1 MIATNWA
8 MRQLAGTDPLT
19 LADPDAITSVDQE
32 VLAAG
37 WKTEPS
43 GANVLV
49 DLRAGYHGPAARS
62 GDLTGYEAAVNGR
75 GVADQDIVAFEGEA
89 RERELLVRA
98 VSYAK
103 QALEAARELPD
114 HDRLTAMVSL
124 SMSGDDVPV
133 PTAKVTFYAQRDDE
147 PPYLRDVEDYAF
159 ESLLVFDYAAATR

>member
-8 MRQLAGTDPLT
+8 MRQLAGPDPLA
-19 LADPDAITSVDQE
+19 LADPEAVTPADRE
-32 VLAAG
+32 VLASG

-43 GANVLV
+43 GANVLA

-75 GVADQDIVAFEGEA
+75 GVADQDIVAEGQA

-98 VSYAK
+98 ISYAK
-103 QALEAARELPD
+103 QALVEARELPD
-114 HDRLTAMVSL
+114 RDQLTAVVSL

-133 PTAKVTFYAQRDDE
+133 PTAKVTYYVQRDDE
-147 PPYLRDVEDYAF
+147 RPYLRDVEGYAF
-159 ESLLVFDYAAATR
+159 ESMLVFDYAAATG